1 MATKLAITYSASRD
15 QLGMVS
21 EEEFQRFKDQLLEA
35 FQEEWPDATV
45 TLEDDEEARLDLDGI
60 GGQAEQDVRDRV
72 EDIVSET
79 IESGDWEDEEDDLYE
94 DEDEVDDEE
103 EEDQY

>member
-1 MATKLAITYSASRD
+1 MASKLAITYSASRD

-35 FQEEWPDATV
+35 FQGEWPDATV
-45 TLEDDEEARLDLDGI
+45 TIEDDEEANLDLDGI

-72 EDIVSET
+72 EDIVSEA

-94 DEDEVDDEE
+94 GEDEVDDEE